1 MTKKEKA
8 LVEKSK
14 KMANDLLIEAIK
26 EIPKTENIQLE
37 VVKYAQI
44 VGMGVNAAILDIV
57 TQTALLIAQANVKN
71 KQ

>member
-14 KMANDLLIEAIK
+14 KVANDLLIEAIK

-57 TQTALLIAQANVKN
+57 TQTALLIAQANAKN

>member
-8 LVEKSK
+8 LADKSK
-14 KMANDLLIEAIK
+14 KVANDLLIEAIK
-26 EIPKTENIQLE
+26 EIPKTEKIEEAIL
-37 VVKYAQI
+37 KYAQI

-57 TQTALLIAQANVKN
+57 TQTAFLFAQTNAKN